1 MHRLEKYVS
10 LCYDGAILK
19 EKEARVMIGLGTLIN
34 VLAIVAGGLIGIV
47 GGKWLTARCQE
58 TLIRSMGVCVMVVGL
73 AGAFEQMLT
82 VSGGKIVSGGTMMLV
97 VSMALGGLV
106 GELLD
111 LDRRMEGFGR
121 WLREK
126 SGNGKDNQFL
136 DAFITAT
143 MTVCIGAMAIVGAV
157 EDGIHGNYTILAAKA
172 LMDFVII
179 LVMASSMGKGCAFS
193 AIPVGI
199 FQGSVTLLARLVEP
213 LLTAGALSNL
223 SLVGSVLIFCVGLN
237 LVWKNMVRVANLLP
251 ALIVAVAYALLGF

>member
-1 MHRLEKYVS
+1 
-10 LCYDGAILK
+10 
-19 EKEARVMIGLGTLIN
+19 MIGLGTIIN
-34 VLAIVAGGLIGIV
+34 VAAIIAGGVVGLI
-47 GGKWLTARCQE
+47 GGKWLSERCQE

-73 AGAFEQMLT
+73 AGALEQMMRVEGGRLT
-82 VSGGKIVSGGTMMLV
+82 SGGTMMLV
-97 VSMALGGLV
+97 ISMALGGLM
-106 GELLD
+106 GEVLD

-126 SGNGKDNQFL
+126 SGNGKDSQFL

-179 LVMASSMGKGCAFS
+179 LVMASSMGKGCIFS

-213 LLTAGALSNL
+213 LLTAAALSNL
-223 SLVGSVLIFCVGLN
+223 SLVGSVLIFCVGIN
-237 LVWKNMVRVANLLP
+237 LIWKNTIRVANLLP
-251 ALIVAVAYALLGF
+251 AILVAVVYALLGF

>member
-1 MHRLEKYVS
+1 
-10 LCYDGAILK
+10 
-19 EKEARVMIGLGTLIN
+19 MIGLGTIIN
-34 VLAIVAGGLIGIV
+34 MVAIIAGGIVGLI
-47 GGKWLTARCQE
+47 GGKWLSERCQE

-73 AGAFEQMLT
+73 AGALEQMFTVVDGRLT
-82 VSGGKIVSGGTMMLV
+82 SGGTMMLV
-97 VSMALGGLV
+97 ISMALGGLV
-106 GELLD
+106 GEILD

-126 SGNGKDNQFL
+126 SGNSKDNQFL

-143 MTVCIGAMAIVGAV
+143 MTVCIGAMAVVGAV

-179 LVMASSMGKGCAFS
+179 LVMASSMGKGCIFS

-213 LLTAGALSNL
+213 LLTTAALSNL
-223 SLVGSVLIFCVGLN
+223 SLVGSVLIFCVGIN
-237 LVWKNMVRVANLLP
+237 LIWKNTIRVANLLP
-251 ALIVAVAYALLGF
+251 AILVAVAYALLGF

>member
-1 MHRLEKYVS
+1 
-10 LCYDGAILK
+10 
-19 EKEARVMIGLGTLIN
+19 MIGLGTIIN
-34 VLAIVAGGLIGIV
+34 VVAIIAGGIIGIM
-47 GGKWLTARCQE
+47 GGKWLSERCQE

-73 AGAFEQMLT
+73 AGALEKMLS
-82 VSGGKIVSGGTMMLV
+82 VDGGKLTSGGTMMLV
-97 VSMALGGLV
+97 VSMAIGALT
-106 GELLD
+106 GEILD

-126 SGNGKDNQFL
+126 SGNGKDNLFL

-157 EDGIHGNYTILAAKA
+157 EDGINGNYTILAAKA

-179 LVMASSMGKGCAFS
+179 LVMASSMGKGCIFS

-213 LLTAGALSNL
+213 LLTVAALDNL
-223 SLVGSVLIFCVGLN
+223 SLVGSVLIFCVGVN
-237 LVWKNMVRVANLLP
+237 LIWKNTIRVANLLP
-251 ALIVAVAYALLGF
+251 ALIVAIAYALLGL

>member
-1 MHRLEKYVS
+1 
-10 LCYDGAILK
+10 
-19 EKEARVMIGLGTLIN
+19 MIGLGTIIN
-34 VLAIVAGGLIGIV
+34 VSAIVAGGIIGILS
-47 GGKWLTARCQE
+47 GKWLSARCQE

-73 AGAFEQMLT
+73 AGAMEQMLT
-82 VSGGKIVSGGTMMLV
+82 VEGGKLTSGGTMMLV
-97 VSMALGGLV
+97 ISMALGGLV
-106 GELLD
+106 GEVLD
-111 LDRRMEGFGR
+111 LDHRMEGFGR

-126 SGNGKDNQFL
+126 SGNGKDNRFL

-179 LVMASSMGKGCAFS
+179 LVMASSMGKGCLFS

-213 LLTAGALSNL
+213 FLTVAALSSL
-223 SLVGSVLIFCVGLN
+223 SLVGSVLIFCVGVN
-237 LVWKNMVRVANLLP
+237 LIWKNTIRVANLLP
-251 ALIVAVAYALLGF
+251 ALIVAVVYALLGI

>member
-1 MHRLEKYVS
+1 
-10 LCYDGAILK
+10 
-19 EKEARVMIGLGTLIN
+19 MIGLGTIIN
-34 VLAIVAGGLIGIV
+34 VVAIMAGGIIGIM
-47 GGKWLTARCQE
+47 GGKWLSERCQE

-73 AGAFEQMLT
+73 AGALEKMLS
-82 VSGGKIVSGGTMMLV
+82 VDGGKLTSGGTMMLV
-97 VSMALGGLV
+97 VSMAIGALT
-106 GELLD
+106 GEILD

-126 SGNGKDNQFL
+126 SGNGKDNLFL

-157 EDGIHGNYTILAAKA
+157 EDGINGNYTILAAKA

-179 LVMASSMGKGCAFS
+179 LVMASSMGKGCIFS

-213 LLTAGALSNL
+213 LLTVAALDNL
-223 SLVGSVLIFCVGLN
+223 SLVGSVLIFCVGVN
-237 LVWKNMVRVANLLP
+237 LIWKNTIRVANLLP
-251 ALIVAVAYALLGF
+251 ALIAAIAYALLGL